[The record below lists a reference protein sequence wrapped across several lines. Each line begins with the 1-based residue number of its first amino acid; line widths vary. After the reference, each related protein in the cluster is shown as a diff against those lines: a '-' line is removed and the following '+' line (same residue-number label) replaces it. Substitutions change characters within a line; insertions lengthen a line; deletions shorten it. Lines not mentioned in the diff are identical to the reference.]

1 MATNAKTNGQSK
13 NETATVKKEVQK
25 KLAQGATGKA
35 PTPVV
40 KTALV
45 NVSLDE
51 CIDRFEKIRG
61 VANQRERL
69 SKTLTELS
77 RFNYNSS
84 DSCTFSLKDV
94 AGLEFKTTNTNLIK
108 LIAGELQKTLEQRK
122 VEIEKQLV
130 ELMN

>member
-1 MATNAKTNGQSK
+1 MATNAKTNGHSK
-13 NETATVKKEVQK
+13 NETTTVKKEVQK
-25 KLAQGATGKA
+25 KLAQNATGKA
-35 PTPVV
+35 PTPIV
-40 KTALV
+40 KAAPV

-122 VEIEKQLV
+122 AEIEKQLV
-130 ELMN
+130 GLMN